1 MKRLENKVAVIFGAT
16 SGIGRCTAI
25 RFAAEG
31 ACVNVVGRNAERGE
45 AVVKEICDAGGKAI
59 FTAANV
65 LIEEEIVNAVKTTV
79 ETFGK
84 LDIVVN
90 SAGNAWNKPIE
101 DLKTDDW
108 DLTMNTNLRSAF
120 YSVRC
125 ALPYL
130 IETKGNVINISSMG
144 GLKPMTLHYAY
155 CSSKAGLVMFTKTI
169 AHDFADKGV
178 RSNVICPG
186 LVDTPLL
193 GVTPKEI
200 IKALEDEIP
209 LKRMAQPEEIANMAL
224 FLASDEALDITG
236 QIFAVDGGG
245 TLL

>member
-1 MKRLENKVAVIFGAT
+1 MKRIENKVAVIFGAT
-16 SGIGRCTAI
+16 SGIGKSTAI
-25 RFAAEG
+25 RFAEEG
-31 ACVNVVGRNAERGE
+31 ACVNVVGRNEERGK
-45 AVVKEICDAGGKAI
+45 AIVSEICEAGGKAI
-59 FTAANV
+59 FTKADV
-65 LIEEEIVNAVKTTV
+65 LLEEDIVNAVKKTV

-90 SAGNAWNKPIE
+90 SVGNAWNKPIE
-101 DLKTDDW
+101 DLTTDDW
-108 DLTMNTNLRSAF
+108 DKTMNTNLRSAF

-130 IETKGNVINISSMG
+130 IETKGNVVNISSMG

-200 IKALEDEIP
+200 IKALEEEIP
-209 LKRMAQPEEIANMAL
+209 IKRMAQPEEVANMAL
-224 FLASDEALDITG
+224 FLASDEALDVTG
-236 QIFAVDGGG
+236 AVFAIDGGG